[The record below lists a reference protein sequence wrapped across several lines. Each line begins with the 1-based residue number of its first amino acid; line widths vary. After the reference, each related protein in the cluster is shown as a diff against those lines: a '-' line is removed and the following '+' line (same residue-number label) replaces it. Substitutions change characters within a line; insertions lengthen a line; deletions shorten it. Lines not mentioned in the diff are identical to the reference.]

1 MRARGSGEA
10 APRPGDAAIKAAPR
24 QRTDAARKAAPRPT
38 EAAVKAAPRR
48 RDAARGAAGEAA
60 RGAVVKA
67 ALDGVRARC
76 AVEERRARDPVSFVH
91 RYTDPADQEL
101 VALIAASLAFGNV
114 KALHAKIGE
123 ALDRLGPEIALTADD
138 ARAVSAR
145 LRGFRHR
152 IYRDRDLVGLIVG
165 ARRVQRASG
174 SLGAAFAAELSRTG
188 DLRQAL
194 GAWVRSI
201 RRAGGLDRRPDDR
214 GAAHI
219 LPDPEKGSA
228 AKRLMLLLRWM
239 IRPADGVDLGLWPV
253 PPSALLIPVDTHIEK
268 LGYNIG
274 LTDRRGATWK
284 TAEEI
289 TAALRG
295 FDPADPVKYDFA
307 LCHLG
312 MLQQCP
318 SRRDPVRCQGCGV
331 KPVCRHWD
339 E

>member
-1 MRARGSGEA
+1 MTVPRRSSGEA
-10 APRPGDAAIKAAPR
+10 APRRGTGD
-24 QRTDAARKAAPRPT
+24 
-38 EAAVKAAPRR
+38 AAPRR
-48 RDAARGAAGEAA
+48 GTGDAAPRRGTGDAAPRRDASRRAALL
-60 RGAVVKA
+60 A
-67 ALDGVRARC
+67 ALDEVRARC
-76 AVEERRARDPVSFVH
+76 AVAERRAQDPVSFVH
-91 RYTDPADQEL
+91 RYTNPADQEL
-101 VALIAASLAFGNV
+101 VAVIAASLAFGNV
-114 KALHAKIGE
+114 KALRAKIAE
-123 ALDRLGPEIALTADD
+123 ALDRLGPDIALTADD
-138 ARAVSAR
+138 PRAVSAR

-152 IYRDRDLVGLIVG
+152 VYRDRDVAALLVG

-188 DLRQAL
+188 ELRQAL
-194 GAWVRSI
+194 GAWVRAI
-201 RRAGGLDRRPDDR
+201 RRAGGLDRRPGDR

-318 SRRDPVRCQGCGV
+318 SRRDPVRCEGCGV
-331 KPVCRHWD
+331 KAVCRYW
-339 E
+339 EE

>member
-1 MRARGSGEA
+1 MTS
-10 APRPGDAAIKAAPR
+10 P
-24 QRTDAARKAAPRPT
+24 
-38 EAAVKAAPRR
+38 R
-48 RDAARGAAGEAA
+48 RDAAQAAA
-60 RGAVVKA
+60 RKDARAAAREGVRAAARKDARAAARDAALKA
-67 ALDGVRARC
+67 ALDEVRARC
-76 AVEERRARDPVSFVH
+76 AVEERRAQDPVSFVH

-101 VALIAASLAFGNV
+101 VALLAASLAFGNV
-114 KALHAKIGE
+114 KALRAKIGE
-123 ALDRLGPEIALTADD
+123 ALDRLGPEIARVADD
-138 ARAVSAR
+138 PRAVSAR

-152 IYRDRDLVGLIVG
+152 VYQGRDLAGLLVG
-165 ARRVQRASG
+165 ARQVQRASG
-174 SLGAAFAAELSRTG
+174 SLGAAFAAELSRSG

-194 GAWVRSI
+194 GAWVRAI
-201 RRAGGLDRRPDDR
+201 RTAGGLDRRPNDR

-228 AKRLMLLLRWM
+228 TKRLMLLLRWM

-289 TAALRG
+289 TAALRR
-295 FDPADPVKYDFA
+295 FDAADPVKYDFA

-318 SRRDPVRCQGCGV
+318 SQRDPVRCEGCGV
-331 KPVCRHWD
+331 KAVCRYWD

>member
-1 MRARGSGEA
+1 MRARGRGGSGEA
-10 APRPGDAAIKAAPR
+10 APRRSEAAPPRSEAAPR
-24 QRTDAARKAAPRPT
+24 RSEAAPRRS
-38 EAAVKAAPRR
+38 EAAPR
-48 RDAARGAAGEAA
+48 RDAARSAALH
-60 RGAVVKA
+60 A
-67 ALDGVRARC
+67 ALDEVRARC
-76 AVEERRARDPVSFVH
+76 AVEERRAQDPVSFVH

-114 KALHAKIGE
+114 KALRAKIGE
-123 ALDRLGPEIALTADD
+123 ALERLGPQIALIADD

-152 IYRDRDLVGLIVG
+152 VYRDRDLAELLVG

-174 SLGAAFAAELSRTG
+174 SLGAAFAAELSRSR

-194 GAWVRSI
+194 GAWVRAI

-228 AKRLMLLLRWM
+228 TKRLMLLLRWM

-253 PPSALLIPVDTHIEK
+253 PPSALLIPVDTHIQK

-274 LTDRRGATWK
+274 LTDRRGATWR

-289 TAALRG
+289 TASLRA

-339 E
+339 G

>member
-1 MRARGSGEA
+1 MAS
-10 APRPGDAAIKAAPR
+10 
-24 QRTDAARKAAPRPT
+24 
-38 EAAVKAAPRR
+38 
-48 RDAARGAAGEAA
+48 RGAAA
-60 RGAVVKA
+60 RSVSLRA
-67 ALDGVRARC
+67 ALDEVRARC
-76 AVEERRARDPVSFVH
+76 AVDDRRAQDPVDFVH
-91 RYTDPADQEL
+91 RYAEPADQEL
-101 VALIAASLAFGNV
+101 VALLAASLAFGNV
-114 KALHAKIGE
+114 KALRAKIAE
-123 ALDRLGPEIALTADD
+123 ALDRLGPDITRVADD
-138 ARAVSAR
+138 PRAVSAR

-152 IYRDRDLVGLIVG
+152 VYRGRDVAELLVG

-174 SLGAAFAAELSRTG
+174 SLGAAFAAELSRCR
-188 DLRQAL
+188 DLRKAL
-194 GAWVRSI
+194 GAWVRAI
-201 RRAGGLDRRPDDR
+201 RRAGGLDRRPDDH

-253 PPSALLIPVDTHIEK
+253 SPSALLIPVDTHIQK

-312 MLQQCP
+312 MLQHCP

-339 E
+339 G